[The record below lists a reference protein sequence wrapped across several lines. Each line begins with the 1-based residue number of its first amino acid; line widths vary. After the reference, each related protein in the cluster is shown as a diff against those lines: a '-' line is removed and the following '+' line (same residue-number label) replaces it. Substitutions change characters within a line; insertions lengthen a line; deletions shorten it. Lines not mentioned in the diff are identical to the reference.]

1 LLLDTS
7 ANSRVLFYMKKNIL
21 AEELKII
28 SEVTV
33 DALKKFASKGID
45 LNTEVLLT
53 ELEKRK
59 EIQNLYIEKAK
70 SAAANEELTSQIE
83 TAVARNNHLLQQI
96 NELDSESGDK
106 ESFYRQALLTLIRVT
121 SIKQKSPVY
130 KPVIDLKI
138 LLRKG
143 ATDDELKHA
152 LQNLKTSA
160 LSDDINDAE
169 VASKPISLLG
179 RIFKG
184 RDIEMPGEK
193 ILWQVKHIQLLKTAY
208 QEFIDELRLNLPE
221 KNIDAF
227 SGINIH
233 IRESNTIEELGA
245 VRDEILSIVRG
256 FTDNVSSEREL
267 TAEFIKEITKRLFEV
282 ERQILQSVAYTD
294 RILNTDGEFNIHIKG
309 HIDALK
315 TSVDFSKTL
324 EDLKSAVLSRLN
336 TINEA
341 IETKTKHDKR
351 FKEESDKHM
360 SNIRQDLERMKKNI
374 FSAKKHSKHLEEELL
389 KDPLTGAFNRRA
401 YDRFIRQEFN
411 RYLRYGTVF
420 SVILF
425 DVDHF
430 KLINDT
436 YGHAVGDK
444 CLLEIIDRVK
454 PVLRETDFLARY
466 GGEEFVILLP
476 ETDSTSAA
484 KVAEKL
490 RSVVENIEFL
500 HRKETVR
507 ITISLGVTEA
517 VPGDKNHQ
525 EVFSRMDKAMYTAK
539 NAGRNRIE
547 IK

>member
-1 LLLDTS
+1 LLLDTP
-7 ANSRVLFYMKKNIL
+7 ANSRVLFYMEKNIF
-21 AEELKII
+21 AEKLKII

-33 DALKKFASKGID
+33 EALKGLASKGID
-45 LNTEVLLT
+45 PNAKVLLI
-53 ELEKRK
+53 ELQKRK
-59 EIQNLYIEKAK
+59 EIQNLYTEKAK
-70 SAAANEELTSQIE
+70 SAAANEELTSQTE
-83 TAVARNNHLLQQI
+83 TALARNNHLLKQI
-96 NELDSESGDK
+96 NALDSEAIDK

-138 LLRKG
+138 LLQKG
-143 ATDDELKHA
+143 ATGDELKHA
-152 LQNLKTSA
+152 LQNLKTAA
-160 LSDDINDAE
+160 LNDDIDDAE
-169 VASKPISLLG
+169 VPSKPISLLG

-184 RDIEMPGEK
+184 RDPEMPGEETP
-193 ILWQVKHIQLLKTAY
+193 WQVKYIQLLKTAY

-221 KNIDAF
+221 KDIDAF
-227 SGINIH
+227 SEINLH
-233 IRESNTIEELGA
+233 IRESNTIEELGV
-245 VRDEILSIVRG
+245 VRDEILSLIRG

-267 TAEFIKEITKRLFEV
+267 TAEFIKEITKHLFEV

-294 RILNTDGEFNIHIKG
+294 GILNADGEFNTHLKG

-315 TSVDFSKTL
+315 TSFDFNKTL
-324 EDLKSAVLSRLN
+324 EDLKAAVLSRLN

-374 FSAKKHSKHLEEELL
+374 LSAKEHSKHLEEELL

-430 KLINDT
+430 KLINNT

-444 CLLEIIDRVK
+444 CLLEIINRVK

-525 EVFSRMDKAMYTAK
+525 EVFSRMNQAMYTAK

>member
-59 EIQNLYIEKAK
+59 EIQNLYIEETK

-430 KLINDT
+430 KLINDS

-525 EVFSRMDKAMYTAK
+525 EVFSRMDQAMYTAK

>member
-83 TAVARNNHLLQQI
+83 TAVARNNHLLQQV

>member
-1 LLLDTS
+1 MLLDTS
-7 ANSRVLFYMKKNIL
+7 ANSRVLFYMEKNIL

-33 DALKKFASKGID
+33 EALKELASKGIA
-45 LNTEVLLT
+45 LNAEALLT
-53 ELEKRK
+53 ELRKRE
-59 EIQNLYIEKAK
+59 EIQNLYAEKAK
-70 SAAANEELTSQIE
+70 SAAANEELTSKIE
-83 TAVARNNHLLQQI
+83 TALARNNHLLKQI
-96 NELDSESGDK
+96 NELDSESIDK
-106 ESFYRQALLTLIRVT
+106 ESFYRQALLTLIRMT

-130 KPVIDLKI
+130 KPIINLKI
-138 LLRKG
+138 LLQKG
-143 ATDDELKHA
+143 ATGDELKHA

-160 LSDDINDAE
+160 LSDDIDDAE
-169 VASKPISLLG
+169 VASKPISLLD

-184 RDIEMPGEK
+184 RDPEMPGEK
-193 ILWQVKHIQLLKTAY
+193 TPWQVKYIQLLKTAY

-227 SGINIH
+227 SEINIH
-233 IRESNTIEELGA
+233 IRESNTLEELGA
-245 VRDEILSIVRG
+245 VRDEILSLIRG
-256 FTDNVSSEREL
+256 FTDTVSSEREL

-294 RILNTDGEFNIHIKG
+294 GILNADGEFNTHLKE

-324 EDLKSAVLSRLN
+324 EDLKSTVLSRLN

-341 IETKTKHDKR
+341 IETKTKHDKK
-351 FKEESDKHM
+351 FKKESNRHM
-360 SNIRQDLERMKKNI
+360 SNIKQDLERMKKNI
-374 FSAKKHSKHLEEELL
+374 LSAKEHSKHLEEELL

-401 YDRFIRQEFN
+401 YDQFIRQEFN

-444 CLLEIIDRVK
+444 CLLEIINRVK
-454 PVLRETDFLARY
+454 PVLRESDFLARY

-490 RSVVENIEFL
+490 RSVVENIEFM
-500 HRKETVR
+500 HRKETVK
-507 ITISLGVTEA
+507 ITISLGVAEA

-525 EVFSRMDKAMYTAK
+525 EVFSRMDQAMYTAK